1 MKEIVVLGSTGSI
14 GTQTLAVVAEH
25 PQVFRV
31 TALAAG
37 HNMTL
42 LANQIMRFQ
51 PTWVSVASRSDAE
64 ALYASLTVEQQSRLH
79 LSWGEAGLLEL
90 AAEAPGTLVVNA
102 LVGAQ
107 GIRPTLAALES
118 GKDVALANKETMVAA
133 GPLVKATAQR
143 MGRRLLPID
152 SEHSAIFQ
160 CLQGNPID
168 SVARLWLTCSGGP
181 FLHTPKEEM
190 ANADLQQVLAHPTW
204 RMGKAITVHSA
215 TLMNKGLEEIE
226 AHVLFDVPYDK
237 ISVVIHP
244 QSIVHSLVAFTDGAV
259 LAQLGSADMRIP
271 ISVALSYPQRIP
283 LQHTTMDMTQLG
295 SLTFEAPDRQR
306 FPALE
311 LAESCGRRGGTLP
324 AVLNAAN
331 EEAVDAFLHG
341 VIPFGEIVDLVAEV
355 VTDHHA
361 IDQPDLAAIEEADR
375 AARKELRMRIAKAH
389 LLSRGRTP

>member
-25 PQVFRV
+25 PQAFRI

-37 HNMTL
+37 HNTAL
-42 LANQIMRFQ
+42 LASQILRFQ
-51 PTWVSVASRSDAE
+51 PTWVSVAGRLDAE
-64 ALYASLTVEQQSRLH
+64 ALCASLPVEQRSRFH
-79 LSWGEAGLLEL
+79 LLWGETGLSEL

-133 GPLVKATAQR
+133 GRLVQATAQR
-143 MGRRLLPID
+143 TGRRLLPID

-160 CLQGNPID
+160 CLQGNSVD

-226 AHVLFDVPYDK
+226 AHALFDVPYDK

-244 QSIVHSLVAFTDGAV
+244 QSIIHSLVAFNDGAV
-259 LAQLGSADMRIP
+259 LGQLGIADMRIP
-271 ISVALSYPQRIP
+271 IAVALSYPQRIP
-283 LQHTTMDMTQLG
+283 LQDTALDMTQLG

-311 LAESCGRRGGTLP
+311 LAEFCGRRGGTLP

-331 EEAVDAFLHG
+331 EEAVDAFLQG

-355 VTDHHA
+355 VTRHHVV
-361 IDQPDLAAIEEADR
+361 DQPDLAAIEMADR
-375 AARKELRMRIAKAH
+375 MAREELRTRITKEH
-389 LLSRGRTP
+389 VRSRGRTP